1 MSDVTAS
8 PSVRILEP
16 CSYELV
22 SANVHARGA
31 SQVWVEGFSAAGKTN
46 FAARLAHHL
55 GWRHI
60 ECDGLVLEGG
70 DSRRYA
76 DHIDHERLA
85 KLIGN
90 ADGERTVID
99 GVCLREV
106 MNSKL
111 GASTAIFV
119 YVARVSQPT
128 PDSFLWNDMLDA
140 EEVLGKVP
148 WLFPDIQRYH
158 REHSPH
164 QHADFMFLRIES

>member
-1 MSDVTAS
+1 M
-8 PSVRILEP
+8 
-16 CSYELV
+16 
-22 SANVHARGA
+22 
-31 SQVWVEGFSAAGKTN
+31 WVDGFSRAGKTN
-46 FAARLAHHL
+46 FAVRLAHHL

-70 DSRRYA
+70 DSNRYA
-76 DHIDHERLA
+76 NHVDYERLG

-90 ADGERTVID
+90 AEGGRTVID

-106 MNSKL
+106 MNSAL
-111 GASTAIFV
+111 GASNAIFV

-128 PDSFLWNDMLDA
+128 PDSFLWHDMLDA
-140 EEVLGKVP
+140 EEVTGKVP

-164 QHADFMFLRIES
+164 QHADFVFLRID

>member
-8 PSVRILEP
+8 SRVRILDAS
-16 CSYELV
+16 SYELV
-22 SANVHARGA
+22 AADVHLRGA
-31 SQVWVEGFSAAGKTN
+31 CQVLVDGFSGAGKTN
-46 FAARLAHHL
+46 FAVRLAHHL
-55 GWRHI
+55 GWCHI

-70 DSRRYA
+70 DYNRYA

-85 KLIGN
+85 KLIRD
-90 ADGERTVID
+90 AEGERTVID

-106 MNSKL
+106 MNTKL
-111 GASTAIFV
+111 GATGAIFV

-128 PDSFLWNDMLDA
+128 PDSFLWHDMLDA
-140 EEVLGKVP
+140 EEVPGKAP

-164 QHADFMFLRIES
+164 QQADFVFLRIG